1 MLLAVVVALVVTV
14 LVALLGVGGGITSI
28 GDMRLLASSLL
39 SDWRSVLGA
48 EAVDLFIH
56 LSLGNVVL
64 SVMVVVLVSMLT
76 KGRVV
81 GTWGA
86 AVSGVWL
93 GLPLPLSQ
101 WWKIL
106 LGEAVDFLV
115 HASLSDITVVLLVML
130 LGFALVE
137 GAAIL
142 GTGVTSVWH
151 MWESTSS
158 LLSNWGAVV
167 GGETMHLGV
176 HCALS
181 NILLG
186 VVMVLLVALL
196 VEGRVVGAWV
206 AAVCGIWLSSSLP
219 FSEWWEVLLGESM
232 NFLIHSSLGNI
243 SLMVFVMFLRMM
255 FVMVLMLIFMMV
267 SMFNLG
273 KTVGSIR

>member
-1 MLLAVVVALVVTV
+1 MAVDVVGSNIFVLLAVVVALVVSV

-28 GDMRLLASSLL
+28 GDMSLLASSLL

-81 GTWGA
+81 GTWVA

-130 LGFALVE
+130 LGLRWWRAPPSWAL
-137 GAAIL
+137 A
-142 GTGVTSVWH
+142 
-151 MWESTSS
+151 
-158 LLSNWGAVV
+158 
-167 GGETMHLGV
+167 
-176 HCALS
+176 
-181 NILLG
+181 
-186 VVMVLLVALL
+186 
-196 VEGRVVGAWV
+196 
-206 AAVCGIWLSSSLP
+206 SLP
-219 FSEWWEVLLGESM
+219 FGTCGSPLLLSSATGELLWAVKPCTSASIARSATSCLEW
-232 NFLIHSSLGNI
+232 
-243 SLMVFVMFLRMM
+243 
-255 FVMVLMLIFMMV
+255 
-267 SMFNLG
+267 
-273 KTVGSIR
+273 